1 MMLTVSLSW
10 LGAVYLVAGDFAAAH
25 DALVEVIQ
33 RAWEHGYLAH
43 LMNAFYYV
51 AEWLVAEKRSV
62 DSPSALEARALAVTV
77 LNFVRPQ
84 TETWQFF
91 KDKAAQLQAKIEE
104 SLPADLRATA
114 IARSQTATLEVMV
127 AILLGEVAR

>member
-1 MMLTVSLSW
+1 
-10 LGAVYLVAGDFAAAH
+10 
-25 DALVEVIQ
+25 
-33 RAWEHGYLAH
+33 
-43 LMNAFYYV
+43 
-51 AEWLVAEKRSV
+51 LVAEKRSV